1 MRVGEPHAT
10 GLEGVVRL
18 RPTAER
24 DLDFVLR
31 AEWNEEDR
39 PYIGRWPRE
48 RHLDALAEDDAAHLM
63 VERTEDGT
71 PVGYAILTG
80 LEGDGG
86 IFCLKRLMVAEKG
99 RGYGRAALKLVKDCA
114 FEDLGAHR
122 LWLHVFEY
130 NARARRLY
138 ESEGFVVEG
147 TTRDS
152 VWTQDGYRSL
162 VIMSILESEYRA

>member
-1 MRVGEPHAT
+1 LRVGEPRAT

-18 RPTAER
+18 RPTTER

-48 RHLDALAEDDAAHLM
+48 RHLAALAEDDAAHLM
-63 VERTEDGT
+63 VERSGDGT
-71 PVGYAILTG
+71 PVGYAILIG

-86 IFCLKRLMVAEKG
+86 MFCLKRLMVAEKG
-99 RGYGRAALKLVKDCA
+99 RGHGRAALKLVKDHA
-114 FEDLGAHR
+114 FGDLGAHR
-122 LWLHVFEY
+122 LWLDTFEY

-138 ESEGFVVEG
+138 ESEGFVTEG
-147 TTRDS
+147 VLRES
-152 VWTQDGYRSL
+152 FWTEDGYRSL
-162 VIMSILESEYRA
+162 VVMSLLESEYRA